1 MDSATL
7 IGVSLMG
14 RQAIFYLFSLKMRP
28 KYVYPISEFE
38 QKKSIFP
45 HALLGYCQ
53 FRNTLQLCISTR
65 YILVIRY
72 MEKNSRLVFSM
83 TWLERNSSIIQTADT
98 NTVLDRWWKSW
109 GARLLDTW
117 FYPGSSGPSLFGEFS
132 ATSFKL
138 ADGRMGPH
146 RGGCWKKPLQEIIS
160 DLQPWWSLL

>member
-1 MDSATL
+1 MIMDSATL

-53 FRNTLQLCISTR
+53 FRNTLRISTR

-83 TWLERNSSIIQTADT
+83 TWSERNSSIIQTADT
-98 NTVLDRWWKSW
+98 NTILDR
-109 GARLLDTW
+109 
-117 FYPGSSGPSLFGEFS
+117 
-132 ATSFKL
+132 
-138 ADGRMGPH
+138 
-146 RGGCWKKPLQEIIS
+146 
-160 DLQPWWSLL
+160 